1 MSKPTTGDD
10 MKDAEQYP
18 FFVILHHPSGGI
30 LPMID
35 EYDELALY
43 ETFDEA
49 ADAAEN
55 NILGQNIGYE
65 IFEAGW
71 GGGR

>member
-1 MSKPTTGDD
+1 
-10 MKDAEQYP
+10 
-18 FFVILHHPSGGI
+18 
-30 LPMID
+30 MID